1 MAGVENEEIDDFDE
15 EELTDEEREA
25 EYDSLEEIFGC
36 ENREDAEEQAFDHVL
51 KQIERPD

>member
-1 MAGVENEEIDDFDE
+1 MAGVESEEIDDFDE
-15 EELTDEEREA
+15 EELSDEEREA

-36 ENREDAEEQAFDHVL
+36 ESREDAEEQAYDQVL